1 MTDTISRIKTSAEK
15 FYALDSI
22 LPEHLRDNARFTEF
36 LQTYFEWTQT
46 ELSSPASIINR
57 LNQFRNIDLV
67 DDDYVKYLEMEYG
80 ISIPGNLP
88 AVDKRKLYKPI
99 NDIYRARGTI
109 PALEALFNLLY
120 QDEIELYYPRVDLL
134 KLSDGKW
141 DADGQRYL
149 NKSGQ
154 ASHYNYIQ
162 DSFYYQDYSYVIKTR
177 KPYEQWQGAVRKML
191 HPTGFALFGKVAI
204 QSQSAVKTLKS
215 PKLQPGSEISSR
227 NNIIPLYAPVVM
239 ATTTVVETTSFLQ
252 TTYQSIVNTL
262 FKPKF
267 GPGFALLDK
276 IKFLINQPNK
286 VYGNFTLAQAKYGS
300 PFNVLPNSSIVTS
313 SI

>member
-1 MTDTISRIKTSAEK
+1 MDTISRIKSSSDK

-22 LPEHLRDNARFTEF
+22 LPEHLRDNTKFTDF
-36 LQTYFEWTQT
+36 LQAYFEWNQST
-46 ELSSPASIINR
+46 LSSPISVINR
-57 LNQFRNIDLV
+57 LNESRDIDLV
-67 DDDYVKYLEMEYG
+67 DDEYLTHLESEYG

-88 AVDKRKLYKPI
+88 AVDKRKLYKQL

-120 QDEIELYYPRVDLL
+120 QDEIELYFPRADLM

-141 DADGQRYL
+141 DDVGKRYL
-149 NKSGQ
+149 NKGGQ
-154 ASHYNYIQ
+154 ASNYNYIQ
-162 DSFYYQDYSYVIKTR
+162 DSYYYQDYSYVIKTR
-177 KPYEQWQGAVRKML
+177 KPFEQWEGAVKKML
-191 HPTGFALFGKVAI
+191 HPSGFAVFGKVAI
-204 QSQSAVKTLKS
+204 QSQATVKRLKS
-215 PKLQPGSEISSR
+215 PTIQPGTELSSY
-227 NNIIPLYAPVVM
+227 NNIIPLYSPVIK
-239 ATTTVVETTSFLQ
+239 ASTTVVETTSFLQ
-252 TTYQSIVNTL
+252 TTYMSLINTL

-286 VYGNFTLAQAKYGS
+286 IYGNFTLAQAKYGS

>member
-88 AVDKRKLYKPI
+88 AVDKRKLYKQI

-162 DSFYYQDYSYVIKTR
+162 DSRYYQDYSYVIKTR
-177 KPYEQWQGAVRKML
+177 KPFEQWEGPVKKML
-191 HPTGFALFGKVAI
+191 HPTGFALFGQVVI
-204 QSQSAVKTLKS
+204 QSQASVKRLKA
-215 PKLQPGSEISSR
+215 PTIQPGTEITSF
-227 NNIIPLYAPVVM
+227 NNVIPLYAPVVR
-239 ATTTVVETTSFLQ
+239 ASTTVVETTSFLN
-252 TTYQSIVNTL
+252 TLYTSIVNTF

-276 IKFLINQPNK
+276 IKFMINQPNK
-286 VYGNFTLAQAKYGS
+286 IYGNFTLAQAAAGS
-300 PFNVLPNSSIVTS
+300 PFNILPNSSITIS
-313 SI
+313 